1 MAAVVVKKEEKVNA
15 VFAAMSDKDDIQEF
29 KAKFKDM
36 YPKDWQHIISVY
48 QKEERA
54 DTKHKGHPM
63 PEPEVYLD
71 NTYKI
76 ARKKMK

>member
-1 MAAVVVKKEEKVNA
+1 
-15 VFAAMSDKDDIQEF
+15 MSDKDDIQEF